1 MLLNTTAGTFPS
13 CAAPNAFEGIN
24 VCSPAA
30 GATVTSPVAFKAGA
44 AGQVAMRDMEVW
56 VDGKKVA
63 LQVDGFSH
71 YTFLNRS
78 VSLASGT
85 HNVAIFAAGWDQS
98 LEKKT
103 FTLKVK

>member
-1 MLLNTTAGTFPS
+1 
-13 CAAPNAFEGIN
+13 
-24 VCSPAA
+24 
-30 GATVTSPVAFKAGA
+30 
-44 AGQVAMRDMEVW
+44 
-56 VDGKKVA
+56 
-63 LQVDGFSH
+63 
-71 YTFLNRS
+71 